1 MMFLTM
7 MEQSKVKRL
16 RTKLVHPRGVFH
28 SMESDFVETSEATRE
43 AIHELSLLN
52 DGSVMALNEYSGN
65 PSVVEEVYERRT
77 DVYTYQVYEVGTRIL
92 VFVRFKANDSV
103 QEFFS
108 LQREHQLIIE
118 YPAHITADGG
128 LRITFVGEIGQLRDA
143 IETLEEALD
152 VIIERF
158 SAYRPTNEQYVH
170 LLTDRQ
176 RETLNTAVE
185 LGYYESPRQ
194 ATHNDIAAKL
204 DRSTGTVAVHLQ
216 KVEAHIMPEVIS
228 L

>member
-1 MMFLTM
+1 MFLTM
-7 MEQSKVKRL
+7 VGQSKVKRL
-16 RTKLVHPRGVFH
+16 RTKLIHPRGVFH
-28 SMESDFVETSEATRE
+28 PMEKDFVETSEAARE

-65 PSVVEEVYERRT
+65 PSVVAEIYERRT
-77 DVYTYQVYEVGTRIL
+77 DIYTYQVYEVGNRIL

-108 LQREHQLIIE
+108 LQREHQFIIE
-118 YPAHITADGG
+118 YPAKITADGG

-143 IETLEEALD
+143 IGTLEEVLD
-152 VIIERF
+152 VIVEYF
-158 SAYRPTNEQYVH
+158 SAYRPTSEQYVH
-170 LLTDRQ
+170 LLTERQ
-176 RETLNTAVE
+176 RETLKTAVE

-216 KVEAHIMPEVIS
+216 KVEAQIMSEVIS
-228 L
+228 S